1 VSSLIAEI
9 LPDSYDIAGR
19 KVFRPDSRQDSGFRP
34 TFPIGRFLSQ
44 PLKHRCANFVELRR
58 FLSSCKYVSDEEQF
72 GEEDYWQP
80 PEQFEETKKGDC
92 EDYAL
97 WAWRQLLQMNYR
109 ARFVM
114 GAAGRY
120 GEGHAWVTFEKDGK
134 AFLLEPLG
142 WPAGLSLPRLSI
154 IRYKPKFSVALDGD
168 KVSYYEHEEKRFQ
181 GSLRQTISMIFEW
194 LFFWFRF
201 WVTFPLKVAQ
211 RFILPRKPLRS

>member
-44 PLKHRCANFVELRR
+44 PLKHRCANLVELRR

-72 GEEDYWQP
+72 GEKDYWQP

-211 RFILPRKPLRS
+211 RFILLRKPLRS

>member
-1 VSSLIAEI
+1 MIAEI
-9 LPDSYDIAGR
+9 LLDSYDIAGR
-19 KVFRPDSRQDSGFRP
+19 KVFRPDSRHHSGFRA
-34 TFPIGRFLSQ
+34 TFPIGRFLAQ
-44 PLKHRCANFVELRR
+44 PLTHRCSNFVELRR
-58 FLSSCKYVSDEEQF
+58 FLSSCNYVSDQEQF
-72 GEEDYWQP
+72 GEKDYWQP
-80 PEQFEETKKGDC
+80 PEQFEQTKKGDC

-181 GSLRQTISMIFEW
+181 GSLRQIVSMIFEW

-201 WVTFPLKVAQ
+201 WITFPLKVAR
-211 RFILPRKPLRS
+211 RFILRRRPLR